1 MSRKRIVDIYTA
13 GCPICYETVKM
24 IEDLACPSCEVNILD
39 LNDPEVTR
47 RAAALSIRSVPAVV
61 VDGELAACCAGRGV
75 SEEVLR
81 AAGVGQPI
89 S

>member
-1 MSRKRIVDIYTA
+1 MKPKRIIEIYKA
-13 GCPICYETVKM
+13 GCPICNETVQM
-24 IEDLACPSCEVNILD
+24 VEALACPSCKVNVLD
-39 LNDPEVTR
+39 LNDPEVAR

-81 AAGVGQPI
+81 AAGVGQPL
-89 S
+89 